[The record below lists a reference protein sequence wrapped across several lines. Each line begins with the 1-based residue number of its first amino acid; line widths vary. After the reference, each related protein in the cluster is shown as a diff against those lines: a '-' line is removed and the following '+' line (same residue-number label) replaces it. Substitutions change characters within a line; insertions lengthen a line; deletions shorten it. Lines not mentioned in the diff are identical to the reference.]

1 MSRIFLSLK
10 QVLSTGVLIVCSIV
24 FISISGVF
32 IGIQQPSYATTLEEL
47 KLIPPEYKLNAE
59 EKINR
64 ANEYDPGVGI
74 QEEDRQK
81 AYEQAIKDSKNLNTL
96 EKAYEKNLKEEKS
109 QNSQGSLGEKASE
122 LIEKV
127 TGK

>member
-1 MSRIFLSLK
+1 MTKVFLAVK
-10 QVLSTGVLIVCSIV
+10 QVLSIGVLIVLAIV
-24 FISISGVF
+24 FIGMSSVF
-32 IGIQQPSYATTLEEL
+32 IGQQPSYATTQAEL
-47 KLIPPEYKLNAE
+47 KLIPPEYKPTPQ

-64 ANEYDPGVGI
+64 AYEYDPGVGI

-96 EKAYEKNLKEEKS
+96 EKAYERNLKGEQG
-109 QNSQGSLGEKASE
+109 QNQEGIIEKASD
-122 LIEKV
+122 IIDQV

>member
-1 MSRIFLSLK
+1 MTKVFLAVK
-10 QVLSTGVLIVCSIV
+10 PVLSIGVLIVLAIV
-24 FISISGVF
+24 FIGMSSVF
-32 IGIQQPSYATTLEEL
+32 IGQQPSYATTQAEL
-47 KLIPPEYKLNAE
+47 KLIPAEYKPTPE

-64 ANEYDPGVGI
+64 AYEYDPGVGI

-96 EKAYEKNLKEEKS
+96 EKAYERNLKAEQG
-109 QNSQGSLGEKASE
+109 QNQEGIIEKASDV
-122 LIEKV
+122 IEQV

>member
-1 MSRIFLSLK
+1 MQKILLSLK
-10 QVLSTGVLIVCSIV
+10 ELLKTSILIIINIT
-24 FISISGVF
+24 FIITSATF

-47 KLIPPEYKLNAE
+47 KLIPPDYKPNAE

-64 ANEYDPGVGI
+64 AYEFDPGVGI

-81 AYEQAIKDSKNLNTL
+81 AYEQGLKDSENLNTL
-96 EKAYEKNLKEEKS
+96 EKAYERNLKDRQAE
-109 QNSQGSLGEKASE
+109 NSQSGIVEKASD